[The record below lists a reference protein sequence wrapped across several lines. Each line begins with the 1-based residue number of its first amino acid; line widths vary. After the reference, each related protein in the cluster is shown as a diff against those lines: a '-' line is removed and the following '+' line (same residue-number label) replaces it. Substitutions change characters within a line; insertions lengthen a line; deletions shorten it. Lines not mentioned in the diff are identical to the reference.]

1 MDLIL
6 DNINPKTIEAKDI
19 TNSNIWGN
27 NLTFSS
33 KKNYLIR
40 SVSGKGKSTLINY
53 LSGLRK
59 DFDGQLI
66 IGEIKSSELNSDNWI
81 EKRKNEIALVNQ
93 DLKLISSL
101 SVIENLVLKNE
112 LTNHVDKETINQ
124 LLKEVGIFDLKNKK
138 CSQLSIGQQ
147 QRVAIVRSL
156 LQPFDW
162 ILLDEPFSNLDETNL
177 IIALN
182 LIIKVAENQNAGI
195 ILTTLETNQEIPNF
209 KSIDL

>member
-59 DFDGQLI
+59 DL
-66 IGEIKSSELNSDNWI
+66 
-81 EKRKNEIALVNQ
+81 
-93 DLKLISSL
+93 
-101 SVIENLVLKNE
+101 
-112 LTNHVDKETINQ
+112 
-124 LLKEVGIFDLKNKK
+124 
-138 CSQLSIGQQ
+138 
-147 QRVAIVRSL
+147 
-156 LQPFDW
+156 
-162 ILLDEPFSNLDETNL
+162 
-177 IIALN
+177 
-182 LIIKVAENQNAGI
+182 IKV
-195 ILTTLETNQEIPNF
+195 LLPFPET
-209 KSIDL
+209 DLIR

>member
-1 MDLIL
+1 MDFIL
-6 DNINPKTIEAKDI
+6 DNINPKIIEAKDI

-53 LSGLRK
+53 LSGLRN

>member
-53 LSGLRK
+53 LSGLRN

-162 ILLDEPFSNLDETNL
+162 ILLDEPFSNLDETNQ

>member
-53 LSGLRK
+53 LSGLRN

-124 LLKEVGIFDLKNKK
+124 LLKEFGIFDLKNKK

-162 ILLDEPFSNLDETNL
+162 ILLDEPFSNLDETNQ

>member
-147 QRVAIVRSL
+147 QRVAIVKSL

-162 ILLDEPFSNLDETNL
+162 ILLDEPFSNLDETNQ

>member
-6 DNINPKTIEAKDI
+6 DNINPRTIEAKDI
-19 TNSNIWGN
+19 TNSNIWGR
-27 NLTFSS
+27 NLIFNS

-53 LSGLRK
+53 LSGLRN

-66 IGEIKSSELNSDNWI
+66 IGEIKSSELSLDNWI
-81 EKRKNEIALVNQ
+81 EKRKTEIALVNQ

-101 SVIENLVLKNE
+101 SVIENLFLKNE
-112 LTNHVDKETINQ
+112 LTNHVNDETIYQ
-124 LLKEVGIFDLKNKK
+124 YLKELGIFDLKNKK
-138 CSQLSIGQQ
+138 CNQLSVGQQ

-156 LQPFDW
+156 LQPFGW
-162 ILLDEPFSNLDETNL
+162 LLLDEPFSNLDENNQ
-177 IIALN
+177 INALN
-182 LIIKVAENQNAGI
+182 LVIKVAENQNAGV
-195 ILTTLETNQEIPNF
+195 ILTTLDTNQEIPHF

>member
-138 CSQLSIGQQ
+138 CSLLSIGQQ

-162 ILLDEPFSNLDETNL
+162 ILLDEPFSNLDETNQ

>member
-27 NLTFSS
+27 NLKFSS

-53 LSGLRK
+53 LSGLRNE
-59 DFDGQLI
+59 FDGQLI

-124 LLKEVGIFDLKNKK
+124 LLKEVGIFELKNKK

-162 ILLDEPFSNLDETNL
+162 ILLDEPFSNLDETNQ

>member
-53 LSGLRK
+53 LSGLRN

-147 QRVAIVRSL
+147 QRVAIVKSL

-162 ILLDEPFSNLDETNL
+162 ILLDEPFSNLDETNQ

>member
-53 LSGLRK
+53 LSGLRN

-66 IGEIKSSELNSDNWI
+66 IGEIKSSELNSNNWI

-162 ILLDEPFSNLDETNL
+162 ILLDEPFSNLDETNQ

>member
-1 MDLIL
+1 MNLIL
-6 DNINPKTIEAKDI
+6 DNINPRTIEAKDI
-19 TNSNIWGN
+19 TNSNIWGR
-27 NLTFSS
+27 NLIFNS

-53 LSGLRK
+53 LSGLRN

-66 IGEIKSSELNSDNWI
+66 IGEIKSSELSLDNWI
-81 EKRKNEIALVNQ
+81 DKRKTEIALVNQ

-101 SVIENLVLKNE
+101 SVIENLFLKNE
-112 LTNHVDKETINQ
+112 LTNHVNDETIYQ
-124 LLKEVGIFDLKNKK
+124 YLKELGIFDLKNKK
-138 CSQLSIGQQ
+138 CNQLSIGQQ

-156 LQPFDW
+156 LQPFGW
-162 ILLDEPFSNLDETNL
+162 ILMDEPFSHLDENNQ

-182 LIIKVAENQNAGI
+182 LIIKVAENQNAGV
-195 ILTTLETNQEIPNF
+195 ILTTLDTNQEIPHF

>member
-6 DNINPKTIEAKDI
+6 DNINPRTIEAKDI
-19 TNSNIWGN
+19 TNSNIWGR
-27 NLTFSS
+27 NLIFNS

-53 LSGLRK
+53 LSGLRN
-59 DFDGQLI
+59 DFDGQLV
-66 IGEIKSSELNSDNWI
+66 IGGIKSNELNPDNWI
-81 EKRKNEIALVNQ
+81 EKRKTEIALVNQ
-93 DLKLISSL
+93 DLKLISSF

-162 ILLDEPFSNLDETNL
+162 ILLDEPFSNLDETNQ

>member
-124 LLKEVGIFDLKNKK
+124 LLKEVGIFELKNKK

-162 ILLDEPFSNLDETNL
+162 ILLDEPFSNLDETNQ